1 LKWKTCSRF
10 DQLVWREWEGEYFVY
25 DPGGGQTHVLNEAS
39 ALILRLTTGGAM
51 DEEELEGHL
60 LARAEPGVRELVDAH
75 LINHLAH
82 LADLCLLVPEGRID
96 I

>member
-1 LKWKTCSRF
+1 LKWKTCTRF

-25 DPGGGQTHVLNEAS
+25 DPAWGKTHVLNEAS
-39 ALILRLTTGGAM
+39 ALILRLTAGQAV

-60 LARAEPGVRELVDAH
+60 LAKAEPGARELVTAH

-82 LADLCLLVPEGRID
+82 LEDLFLLVPEGRID